1 MIAVDSVWFNDTV
14 EITVGKVRE
23 TYVEFVIECDGAMV
37 ADGFEDRSGVVI
49 LKWHSLVGCP
59 SDI

>member
-14 EITVGKVRE
+14 EISVGKVRE
-23 TYVEFVIECDGAMV
+23 MYVEFVFECV
-37 ADGFEDRSGVVI
+37 EVGFEDRNGVVI

>member
-1 MIAVDSVWFNDTV
+1 MIAVDSVWVDDTV

-23 TYVEFVIECDGAMV
+23 TYVEFVNECVGAMV

-49 LKWHSLVGCP
+49 LK
-59 SDI
+59 

>member
-1 MIAVDSVWFNDTV
+1 MIAVNSVWFNDTV

-23 TYVEFVIECDGAMV
+23 IYVEFVLKIE
-37 ADGFEDRSGVVI
+37 DGFEDRNGVVM

-59 SDI
+59 SDIK